1 MTRMPGVVNGV
12 VKSVDDPDQQGRVQV
27 SFPFLGGQNDS
38 TWAPVA
44 TLMSGGGRGSWFM
57 PEVGDEVLVA
67 FSQEDVEHP
76 FIIGF
81 LWNGQDKP
89 PVSGIDAKVRRLQTV
104 SGHHVD
110 FDDRGGQ
117 EKITIITKGGHK
129 IVMDDTPGSGNIAI
143 STNGQNT
150 IVMDDTPGSTGVSI
164 KTALGQKVDL
174 QDLPPSIN
182 IVTTGQ
188 NQIMVSDV
196 PPGIMINAPAGI
208 LNVQCA
214 MANVFAD
221 SALNVNAP
229 IAIFEGV
236 VQAQALIAEAVVG
249 AAYTPAPGNTFGL

>member
-1 MTRMPGVVNGV
+1 MTMMPGVVNGI
-12 VKSVDDPDQQGRVQV
+12 VKSVEDPDQQGRVQV

-44 TLMSGGGRGSWFM
+44 TLMSGGDRGSWFM

-67 FSQEDVEHP
+67 FSQGDVEHP

-89 PVSGIDAKVRRLQTV
+89 PASDISTKVRRLRTV
-104 SGHHVD
+104 SGHQID
-110 FDDRGGQ
+110 FDDIDGE
-117 EKITIITKGGHK
+117 EKITITTKGKHT
-129 IVMDDTPGSGNIAI
+129 IVMDDTPGSGKISI

-150 IVMDDTPGSTGVSI
+150 ILMDDTPGATGVSI
-164 KTALGQKVDL
+164 KTALGQKIEL
-174 QDLPPSIN
+174 QDLPPSVN
-182 IVTTGQ
+182 IVTTAQ
-188 NQIMVSDV
+188 NQIMVSDA
-196 PPGIMINAPAGI
+196 PPGIMINAPTGI
-208 LNVQCA
+208 LNVNCA
-214 MANVFAD
+214 MANVIAE

-236 VQAQALIAEAVVG
+236 VQAQAVIAEAVVG